1 MCFWK
6 SGRRILSRNLSFF
19 QTDQISLV
27 LLNFLSQSWSTPC
40 FLKYCAKVLCHLSFP
55 LTSKNPDVRVEEKKN
70 FLHWLFYQSFSVQ
83 SCCIATFQRTIC
95 NFVMPLHTDLSVK
108 MAPNP
113 NDGSGHERQL
123 GKDQF

>member
-1 MCFWK
+1 MLGQSLCV
-6 SGRRILSRNLSFF
+6 SGSLEEEYLAEICFF

-70 FLHWLFYQSFSVQ
+70 F
-83 SCCIATFQRTIC
+83 
-95 NFVMPLHTDLSVK
+95 
-108 MAPNP
+108 
-113 NDGSGHERQL
+113 
-123 GKDQF
+123 